1 MRNGWETAPSSLEG
15 SLKGLIKEAMR
26 DVVRE
31 EIANARPMVEPRLF
45 DTKQAGHY
53 IGRPEAIVRKLA
65 REKRIRVTSGDSK
78 MLFDRCDLDDFV
90 EREKEAGHVD

>member
-1 MRNGWETAPSSLEG
+1 MRNGRETTSSSLEG

-31 EIANARPMVEPRLF
+31 EIANARPMVEPRLL
-45 DTKQAGHY
+45 DVKQAGHY

-65 REKRIRVTSGDSK
+65 REKRIRVCSGDSK